1 MSYNILGINTSHN
14 GSVCVLKDGEIDFFL
29 EEERISKD
37 KTDTFPIEIFKFL
50 PKKYKIDEIAVSGL
64 GHLWKFKE
72 LNLYKFTLGLLYP
85 NIPVTYDF
93 LGYHHLCHT
102 LSSFYNS
109 KFEKC
114 LGVVVDGNGSY
125 MNSSKGLKAETESIF
140 VLDYLNSPTCI
151 YKSNRLLNVN
161 EPLSLTKVYELITE
175 SLGFQWDEAGKTM
188 GLSSYGK
195 PNSKIPSLYLNG
207 KGNPLIFKNILNT
220 PSGVLKEKYQHL
232 LSSENLSI
240 DLAYK
245 LQQESQQAVGDL
257 IEKGLKETGLKQVCC
272 SGGYFL
278 NCVANYYL
286 TKRFPNIEF
295 YFEPIS
301 SDAGVA
307 IGAAKLAW
315 YQKTRDITKRPQKT
329 LYYGPR
335 YTKEQ
340 LLEGIKKYLD

>member
-14 GSVCVLKDGEIDFFL
+14 GSVCILKDGKIDFFL

-37 KTDTFPIEIFKFL
+37 KADTFPIEIFKFL
-50 PKKYKIDEIAVSGL
+50 SKKYKIDEISISGL
-64 GHLWKFKE
+64 GHLWRLKE

-85 NIPVTYDF
+85 NIPIIDY
-93 LGYHHLCHT
+93 LGDHHLCHT

-109 KFEKC
+109 KFKKC
-114 LGVVVDGNGSY
+114 LGVVIDGNGSY
-125 MNSSKGLKAETESIF
+125 IPSSKDKLTAETESIF
-140 VLDYLNSPTCI
+140 TLDYLNSPTCI
-151 YKSNRLLNVN
+151 YKFNRLLSAN
-161 EPLSLTKVYELITE
+161 EPLSLTKVYESITI
-175 SLGFQWDEAGKTM
+175 SLGFEWDGAGKTM

-195 PNSKIPSLYLNG
+195 PNFKIPSLYLNG
-207 KGNPLIFKNILNT
+207 KGNSLIFDNIFNST
-220 PSGVLKEKYQHL
+220 NGVLKEEYQYL
-232 LSSENLSI
+232 VNSKDLSK

-257 IEKGLKETGLKQVCC
+257 IEKTIKETGLKQICC

-286 TKRFPNIEF
+286 TKRFPKVDF

-315 YQKTRDITKRPQKT
+315 YKKTQDKIINPQKT
-329 LYYGPR
+329 LYYGPK
-335 YTKEQ
+335 YTKKQ
-340 LLEGIKKYLD
+340 LLKGIKKYLD